1 MYESARA
8 VVTRVAKKQGL
19 DDTQIEN
26 LLKNDAEHRLEITV
40 GEQAFQAYR
49 MQHSNKRGPYKG
61 GIRFA
66 TMVNEDEVKALA
78 LLMSIKCAAVDIPL
92 GGGKG
97 GVVYD
102 PREHDPETTEAIA
115 RGYVRALVDHIGPQ
129 KDVPA
134 PDMNT
139 DSTIMDWMVDEYEEL
154 TGDTTRASFTGKS
167 MGNGGSEG
175 RTAATG
181 RGGVIALREYLK
193 KVWED
198 SRAGSDDL
206 QESNEEQTE
215 AYKKY
220 DEGAPE
226 AADAAGRRERNRAA
240 SYASWQDYAASL
252 TVAVQGIGNV
262 GFYFAQIAQEELGV
276 RIVAVS
282 NSRAT
287 LAVRDFKNNAN
298 QLDFTEQEFS
308 RATIDNLSGDHTEDL
323 GRDDVW
329 QLDADVL
336 VLAALED
343 VIVTN
348 DQAAQVKAPII
359 VELANGPIS
368 DAALSSL
375 NDRGVGVLPDV
386 VANAGG
392 VIVSYLEWKQNLAG
406 EHWEET
412 EVNSQLDAILSTS
425 VNAMI
430 QRAKTDKLPLKEAA
444 FAIAIER
451 LL

>member
-1 MYESARA
+1 MYESAKA
-8 VVTRVAKKQGL
+8 VVTRVARLQGL
-19 DDTQIEN
+19 DDAQIES
-26 LLKNDAEHRLEITV
+26 LLKNDAEHRFEIAV
-40 GEQAFQAYR
+40 GDESYQAYR

-61 GIRFA
+61 GIRFS
-66 TMVNEDEVKALA
+66 TIVNEDEVKALA
-78 LLMSIKCAAVDIPL
+78 LLMSMKCAAVDIPL

-102 PREHDPETTEAIA
+102 PREHDIHTTEAIA
-115 RGYVRALVDHIGPQ
+115 RGYVRALVDYIGPN

-193 KVWED
+193 SIGKD
-198 SRAGSDDL
+198 PKG
-206 QESNEEQTE
+206 
-215 AYKKY
+215 
-220 DEGAPE
+220 
-226 AADAAGRRERNRAA
+226 
-240 SYASWQDYAASL
+240 L

-287 LAVRDFKNNAN
+287 LAVKDFKNNDS
-298 QLDFTEQEFS
+298 QLDFKTQEFS
-308 RATIDNLSGDHTEDL
+308 RAAIDNLSGDHTEDL

-329 QLDADVL
+329 QLETDVL

-343 VIVTN
+343 VIVTEG
-348 DQAAQVKAPII
+348 QANQVKAPII
-359 VELANGPIS
+359 VELANGPMS
-368 DAALSSL
+368 DEALQSMVAR
-375 NDRGVGVLPDV
+375 NVAVLPDV

-406 EHWEET
+406 EHWDESD
-412 EVNSQLDAILSTS
+412 VNAELDRILSTA
-425 VNAMI
+425 VADMI
-430 QRAKTDKLPLKEAA
+430 ATARNEKLPLKEAA
-444 FAIAIER
+444 FAIAIKR
-451 LL
+451 LA

>member
-1 MYESARA
+1 MYESAKA
-8 VVTRVAKKQGL
+8 VVTRVARLQGL

-26 LLKNDAEHRLEITV
+26 LLKNDAEHRFEITV
-40 GEQAFQAYR
+40 EGETYPAYR

-66 TMVNEDEVKALA
+66 SHVDEDEVKALA
-78 LLMSIKCAAVDIPL
+78 LLMSMKCAAVDIPL

-102 PREHDPETTEAIA
+102 PREHDIEVTEAVA
-115 RGYVRALVDHIGPQ
+115 RGYVRALAPYIGPD

-139 DSTIMDWMVDEYEEL
+139 NGEIMDWMVDEYEEL

-193 KVWED
+193 HI
-198 SRAGSDDL
+198 
-206 QESNEEQTE
+206 
-215 AYKKY
+215 
-220 DEGAPE
+220 
-226 AADAAGRRERNRAA
+226 GR
-240 SYASWQDYAASL
+240 DPKGL

-262 GFYFAQIAQEELGV
+262 GFYFGQIAQEELGV

-282 NSRAT
+282 NSKKT
-287 LAVRDFKNNAN
+287 LAVRDFANNDS
-298 QLDFTEQEFS
+298 QLDFSMQEFS
-308 RATIDNLSGDHTEDL
+308 RATIDNVSGDHTEDL
-323 GRDDVW
+323 DRDAVW
-329 QLDADVL
+329 QLDVDVV

-343 VIVTN
+343 VIRDDN
-348 DQAAQVKAPII
+348 LDQLKAKIV

-368 DAALSSL
+368 DGAHQKLSQ
-375 NDRGVGVLPDV
+375 DVAILPDI

-392 VIVSYLEWKQNLAG
+392 VIVSYLEWKQNLAS
-406 EHWEET
+406 EHWTEER
-412 EVNSQLDAILSTS
+412 VNAELDRILSAATAEMFRVS
-425 VNAMI
+425 
-430 QRAKTDKLPLKEAA
+430 QDQKTPLKEAA
-444 FAIAIER
+444 FMIAIER
-451 LL
+451 LQS

>member
-1 MYESARA
+1 MYESAKA
-8 VVTRVAKKQGL
+8 VVTRVAEQQGL
-19 DDTQIEN
+19 NQEQIEK
-26 LLKNDAEHRLEITV
+26 LLANDAEHRFEITV
-40 GEQAFQAYR
+40 GDQTFRAYR

-61 GIRFA
+61 GIRFS
-66 TMVNEDEVKALA
+66 TMVDEDEVKALA
-78 LLMSIKCAAVDIPL
+78 LLMSMKCAAVDIPL

-102 PREHDPETTEAIA
+102 PRDHDIETTEAVA
-115 RGYVRALVDHIGPQ
+115 RGYVRALVPYIGSD

-154 TGDTTRASFTGKS
+154 TGDQTKASFTGKS

-181 RGGVIALREYLK
+181 RGGMIALREYIK
-193 KVWED
+193 KTWQD
-198 SRAGSDDL
+198 SQAGSDE
-206 QESNEEQTE
+206 QQGSNEDRTE
-215 AYKKY
+215 PYQQY
-220 DEGAPE
+220 GEGGSQ
-226 AADAAGRRERNRAA
+226 AANAAGRRERNRAA
-240 SYASWQDYAASL
+240 GYAGWQDYAASL

-262 GFYFAQIAQEELGV
+262 GFYFAQIAQKELGV

-282 NSRAT
+282 NSKKT
-287 LAVRDFKNNAN
+287 LAVRDFTNNDH
-298 QLDFTEQEFS
+298 QLDFGMQEFS
-308 RATIDNLSGDHTEDL
+308 RATIDNVSGEHTEDL

-329 QLDADVL
+329 QLPVDVV

-343 VIVTN
+343 VIRDDN
-348 DQAAQVKAPII
+348 LDQLKAKIV

-368 DAALSSL
+368 DGAHLKLSPT
-375 NDRGVGVLPDV
+375 VAILPDI

-392 VIVSYLEWKQNLAG
+392 VIVSYLEWKQNLAS
-406 EHWEET
+406 EHWPEEQVNT
-412 EVNSQLDAILSTS
+412 ELDRILSA
-425 VNAMI
+425 AMSDMLATA
-430 QRAKTDKLPLKEAA
+430 RDKNIPLKEAA

-451 LL
+451 LAK

>member
-1 MYESARA
+1 MYESAKA
-8 VVTRVAKKQGL
+8 VVTRVARQQGL
-19 DDTQIEN
+19 SEEEIEK
-26 LLKNDAEHRLEITV
+26 LLKNDAEHRFEITI
-40 GEQAFQAYR
+40 EDKTYPAYR

-61 GIRFA
+61 GIRFS
-66 TMVNEDEVKALA
+66 TMVDEDEVKALA
-78 LLMSIKCAAVDIPL
+78 LLMSMKCAAVDIPL

-102 PREHDPETTEAIA
+102 PREHDIETTEAVA
-115 RGYVRALVDHIGPQ
+115 RGYVRALAPYIGPD

-154 TGDTTRASFTGKS
+154 TGDETKASFTGKS

-193 KVWED
+193 KVWTD
-198 SRAGSDDL
+198 SQAGSDA
-206 QESNEEQTE
+206 QQGSNEERTE
-215 AYKKY
+215 SYKKY
-220 DEGAPE
+220 GEGAPE

-240 SYASWQDYAASL
+240 GYASWQDYAASL

-262 GFYFAQIAQEELGV
+262 GFYFAQIAQEVLGV

-282 NSRAT
+282 NSKKT
-287 LAVRDFKNNAN
+287 LAVKDFANNEN
-298 QLDFTEQEFS
+298 QLDFSLQEFS
-308 RATIDNLSGDHTEDL
+308 RATIDNVSGDHTEDL

-329 QLDADVL
+329 QLDVDVV

-343 VIVTN
+343 VVREDNLDKLKAKIV
-348 DQAAQVKAPII
+348 

-368 DAALSSL
+368 DGAHQKLSQ
-375 NDRGVGVLPDV
+375 DVAILPDII
-386 VANAGG
+386 ANAGG

-406 EHWEET
+406 EHWPEEQ
-412 EVNSQLDAILSTS
+412 VNSELDRILSA
-425 VNAMI
+425 AMSDMLATA
-430 QRAKTDKLPLKEAA
+430 RDKNIPLKEAA

-451 LL
+451 LAK